1 MFTLDELNLLNAAL
15 NSAAIKGSDAP
26 FVTQVLQKLL
36 KAREK
41 MIYIGSGNFHV
52 FYDLCWY

>member
-1 MFTLDELNLLNAAL
+1 MFTLDELNVLTAAL

-26 FVTQVLQKLL
+26 FVTLVLQKLQ

-41 MIYIGSGNFHV
+41 ETKK
-52 FYDLCWY
+52 LAPKTA